1 MVRSETVVKAVGAI
15 MLVAGVILLVFSA
28 AQFAAALFS
37 ARFIR
42 FIVHVGLSYFAFIFG
57 LVLSLAGFLIWQA
70 E

>member
-1 MVRSETVVKAVGAI
+1 MVRSETVVKTVGVTMFAAGAI
-15 MLVAGVILLVFSA
+15 LLFFSA
-28 AQFAAALFS
+28 VQFAAALFS

-57 LVLSLAGFLIWQA
+57 LILSLVGFLIWQA